1 MKQINESNL
10 EKESDKLKYFS
21 IRFFQFLRKR
31 DFAESEKWLNE
42 FEEGCIK
49 YDFSYY
55 EHKIVFHKVWFLYW
69 KLKFNEALDLLEEL
83 DEVVKHSYDIFKLL
97 KSLLLIKLG
106 KYDKAESVFDGHIHF
121 DVIYDDVCL
130 SFIKVMKHDFTGA
143 KKFLE
148 KWKLKNDVNKILDY
162 VFFYEK
168 KWNDFNQKKNSSSL
182 FNQNEDISKLLK
194 DCVEMKKIVVKMY
207 DDFFLY
213 RFVIAI

>member
-1 MKQINESNL
+1 M
-10 EKESDKLKYFS
+10 
-21 IRFFQFLRKR
+21 
-31 DFAESEKWLNE
+31 
-42 FEEGCIK
+42 
-49 YDFSYY
+49 
-55 EHKIVFHKVWFLYW
+55 
-69 KLKFNEALDLLEEL
+69 EEL
-83 DEVVKHSYDIFKLL
+83 DEDVKQKHSIFKLL

-121 DVIYDDVCL
+121 DVIYDDVCH

-148 KWKLKNDVNKILDY
+148 KWKLKYDVNKILDY

-168 KWNDFNQKKNSSSL
+168 KWNDFNQKKKNSSSL
-182 FNQNEDISKLLK
+182 FNQNEEITKSLK

-213 RFVIAI
+213 RFVMAI